1 MTPGHDARR
10 GATAPKHPTTTERT
24 SERAFVVRHTCEAP
38 AHRVFEA
45 WTRQEQFEQWWVP
58 KSCGLTLISCDME
71 VRVGGTYRLVFPQ
84 GDTTLAFFGTYRDVT
99 PPTRLAWTNEEG
111 GDGEIVLTTVTFDEN
126 DGTTSVVVRDVYP
139 SASAL
144 DTAIACGATEGLP
157 ESLAQLDAFLARGD

>member
-1 MTPGHDARR
+1 
-10 GATAPKHPTTTERT
+10 
-24 SERAFVVRHTCEAP
+24 
-38 AHRVFEA
+38 VFEA

-71 VRVGGTYRLVFPQ
+71 VRVGGAYRLVFPQ
-84 GDTTLAFFGTYRDVT
+84 GDTTIAFFGTYRDVT

-126 DGTTSVVVRDVYP
+126 DGTTSLVVRDLYP
-139 SASAL
+139 SAGAL